1 MRGDFIMNEYELKV
15 YQDIVLW
22 KRRLLKKSPF
32 LQRVSKKAQGKINE
46 LIPVKV
52 HQMIT
57 DSIKQMVKAFLVGSY
72 VTTKKGRSAGVSL
85 VDKDRLAAEK
95 LSFYR
100 KIATLEGAGTGAGG
114 IFLGLADFPLLLS
127 IKMKYLSETA
137 TIYGYDPEKI
147 EERVFILHVFSLAF
161 SSDEKRQE
169 TFDVIEN
176 WEERKQD
183 YVDVDWRSFQQE
195 YRDYIDFVKM
205 LQLVPGI
212 GAVVGAYANYNLLDS
227 LGEVAMNCYRL
238 RLLKQSPVAD

>member
-1 MRGDFIMNEYELKV
+1 MNEYELKI
-15 YQDIVLW
+15 YNEIILW
-22 KRRLLKKSPF
+22 KRKLLKKSPF

-46 LIPVKV
+46 LIPAKA

-57 DSIKQMVKAFLVGSY
+57 DSIKQMVKALLVGSY
-72 VTTKKGRSAGVSL
+72 VTTKKENRAGSSL
-85 VDKDRLAAEK
+85 MEKDKMAAEK

-100 KIATLEGAGTGAGG
+100 KTATLEGAGTGAGG

-137 TIYGYDPEKI
+137 TIYGFNPEKL
-147 EERVFILHVFSLAF
+147 EERIFILHVFSLAF
-161 SSDEKRQE
+161 SSDEKRLE
-169 TFDVIEN
+169 TFEVIEN
-176 WEERKQD
+176 WEERKQN
-183 YVDVDWRSFQQE
+183 YEEMDWQSFQQE
-195 YRDYIDFVKM
+195 YRDHIDFIKM

-238 RLLKQSPVAD
+238 RLLKMAPTA

>member
-1 MRGDFIMNEYELKV
+1 MNEYELKI
-15 YQDIVLW
+15 YHEIVLW
-22 KRRLLKKSPF
+22 KRKLLKKSPF

-46 LIPVKV
+46 LIPAKA
-52 HQMIT
+52 HQIIT
-57 DSIKQMVKAFLVGSY
+57 DSIKQMVKALLVGSY
-72 VTTKKGRSAGVSL
+72 VTTKKENRAGSSL
-85 VDKDRLAAEK
+85 MEKDKMAAEK

-100 KIATLEGAGTGAGG
+100 KTATLEGAGTGAGG

-137 TIYGYDPEKI
+137 TIYGFNPEKL
-147 EERVFILHVFSLAF
+147 EERIFILHVFSLAF
-161 SSDEKRQE
+161 SSDEKRLE
-169 TFDVIEN
+169 TFEVIEN

-183 YVDVDWRSFQQE
+183 YEDVDWQSFQQE
-195 YRDYIDFVKM
+195 YRDHIDFIKM

-238 RLLKQSPVAD
+238 RLLKMAPTA

>member
-1 MRGDFIMNEYELKV
+1 MNEYELKA
-15 YQDIVLW
+15 YHEIVLW
-22 KRRLLKKSPF
+22 KRKLLKKSPF

-46 LIPVKV
+46 LIPAKA
-52 HQMIT
+52 HQIIT
-57 DSIKQMVKAFLVGSY
+57 DSIKQMVKALLVGSY
-72 VTTKKGRSAGVSL
+72 VTTKKENRIGSSL
-85 VDKDRLAAEK
+85 MEKDKIAAEK

-100 KIATLEGAGTGAGG
+100 KTATLEGAGTGAGG

-137 TIYGYDPEKI
+137 TIYGFNPEKL
-147 EERVFILHVFSLAF
+147 EERIFILHVFSLAF

-169 TFDVIEN
+169 TLEVIEN
-176 WEERKQD
+176 WEERKQNYED
-183 YVDVDWRSFQQE
+183 MDWQSFQQE
-195 YRDYIDFVKM
+195 YRDHIDFIKM

-238 RLLKQSPVAD
+238 RLLKMAPLPE

>member
-1 MRGDFIMNEYELKV
+1 MNEYEQKA
-15 YQDIVLW
+15 YHDIVLW
-22 KRRLLKKSPF
+22 KRRLLKKPPL

-46 LIPVKV
+46 WIPAKAHEV
-52 HQMIT
+52 IT
-57 DSIKQMVKAFLVGSY
+57 DSIKQMIKALLVGSY
-72 VTTKKGRSAGVSL
+72 ITSRKAIPVGLSL
-85 VDKDRLAAEK
+85 MEKDKFALEK

-100 KIATLEGAGTGAGG
+100 KTATLEGAGTGAGG

-137 TIYGYDPEKI
+137 SIYGFNPEKL
-147 EERVFILHVFSLAF
+147 EERIFILHVFSLAF
-161 SSDEKRQE
+161 SSEEKRME
-169 TFDVIEN
+169 TFEVIEN
-176 WEERKQD
+176 WEDRKQH
-183 YVDVDWRSFQQE
+183 YMDVDWKSFQQE

-238 RLLKQSPVAD
+238 RILKKAPAIE

>member
-1 MRGDFIMNEYELKV
+1 MNEYELKI
-15 YQDIVLW
+15 YNEIILW
-22 KRRLLKKSPF
+22 KRKLLKKSPF

-46 LIPVKV
+46 LIPAKA

-57 DSIKQMVKAFLVGSY
+57 DSIKQMVKALLVGSY
-72 VTTKKGRSAGVSL
+72 VTTKKENRAGSSL
-85 VDKDRLAAEK
+85 MEKDKMAAEK

-100 KIATLEGAGTGAGG
+100 KTATLEGAGTGAGG

-137 TIYGYDPEKI
+137 TIYGFNPEKL
-147 EERVFILHVFSLAF
+147 EERIFILHVFSLAF
-161 SSDEKRQE
+161 SSDEKRLE

-176 WEERKQD
+176 WEERKQNYED
-183 YVDVDWRSFQQE
+183 MDWQSFQQE
-195 YRDYIDFVKM
+195 YRDHIDFIKM

-238 RLLKQSPVAD
+238 RLLKTAPTA